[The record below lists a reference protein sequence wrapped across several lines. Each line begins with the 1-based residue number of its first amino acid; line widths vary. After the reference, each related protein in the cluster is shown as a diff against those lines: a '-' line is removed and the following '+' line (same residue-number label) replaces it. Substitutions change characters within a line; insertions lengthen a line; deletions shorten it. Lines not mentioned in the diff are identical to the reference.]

1 MDQAVRSW
9 QLGTL
14 AEMIKGTLEGP
25 ADVVIHRPVP
35 AGMEDPHGITF
46 AGDPNYLSK
55 ALSVQVGAIIVPV
68 ETPPLPCPVI
78 RHVNPR
84 QAFGM
89 VLGIMDRPLP
99 LAEGIHPTAVISESA
114 RIDPTARIG
123 AYVVIEAGSSVG
135 PGAVIHPHC
144 YIGDQCSVGAQ
155 TVLYPRVTL
164 VQDVTVGD
172 RCILHAGCVLGA
184 DGFGFAWTGTHR
196 AKIPQVGQVILEN
209 NVEIGANTCIDRATC
224 GATVVREG
232 TKLDNLVQIGHNVTI
247 GEHTVMAAHVGI
259 SGSCEIGSR
268 VVMGGQAALSD
279 HVKVGDDI
287 VLGGRTGVVSDVTE
301 PGQYAGLPAMP
312 IAHAM
317 RSMALQARLPEMYQR
332 LRALERELAS
342 LKSAQRETK

>member
-9 QLGTL
+9 QLGAL
-14 AEMIKGTLEGP
+14 AEMIKGTLDGP
-25 ADVVIHRPVP
+25 ADREIHRPVP
-35 AGMEDPHGITF
+35 AGMSDPHGITF
-46 AGDPNYLSK
+46 AGDASYLSK
-55 ALSVQVGAIIVPV
+55 ALEAEVGAIIVPI
-68 ETPPLPCPVI
+68 ETPTLNCPVI
-78 RHVNPR
+78 RHPNPR

-99 LAEGIHPTAVISESA
+99 LAKGIHPTAVISPSA
-114 RIDPTARIG
+114 VVDPTARIG
-123 AYVVIEAGSSVG
+123 AYVVIEEGSVVG

-144 YIGDQCSVGAQ
+144 YVGDQCKIGAQ
-155 TVLYPRVTL
+155 TILYPRVTL
-164 VQDVTVGD
+164 VQDVVVGD

-196 AKIPQVGQVILEN
+196 AKIPQVGQVILEDD
-209 NVEIGANTCIDRATC
+209 VEIGANTCIDRATC
-224 GATVVREG
+224 GATLIRKG
-232 TKLDNLVQIGHNVTI
+232 TKLDNLVQIGHNVSI

-259 SGSCEIGSR
+259 SGSSEIGSR

-279 HVKVGDDI
+279 HVKVGDDV

-342 LKSAQRETK
+342 LKATQSESE